1 MTDARHVDQPPPTPS
16 ERQAAAN
23 SVGELLSEVSRD
35 ISTLMRQEVDLA
47 KAELRRNQQAAPA
60 RAPDCSAGPE
70 SLGHPALVFVSVAL
84 WWALGYLMGN
94 AWSAL
99 LVAVIPASSPSC
111 SRSSESSEIESISGM
126 PNTVDTL
133 KEIPETLKRN
143 EENRCRI
150 RDEIRARHRTD
161 PRRTGPRCGCPR
173 RQGEPHE
180 DRRTPKAAR

>member
-1 MTDARHVDQPPPTPS
+1 MTGPTYADDRTPS

-47 KAELRRNQQAAPA
+47 KAELKESAS
-60 RAPDCSAGPE
+60 RAGKGAG
-70 SLGHPALVFVSVAL
+70 LFGGAGVAGTLALVFVSVAL

-99 LVAVIPASSPSC
+99 IVAAIWGVVALVLALVGK
-111 SRSSESSEIESISGM
+111 REIESISGM
-126 PNTVDTL
+126 PKTVDTL

-143 EENRCRI
+143 EENR
-150 RDEIRARHRTD
+150 
-161 PRRTGPRCGCPR
+161 
-173 RQGEPHE
+173 
-180 DRRTPKAAR
+180 